1 MIETMSIIMVIKIIN
16 DTLSIFLKQR
26 SYYNIDSTAVY
37 VWHTMYLRTV
47 K

>member
-1 MIETMSIIMVIKIIN
+1 MIETIITIMMITIIN

-26 SYYNIDSTAVY
+26 SYYNIDSTAVN
-37 VWHTMYLRTV
+37 VWHTMYLKTG